1 MGDRRSPD
9 QRRLDDAAFKRRR
22 RQDRARITTRDK
34 ARTIYMSDTHEEPEP
49 KADED
54 MATSAEA
61 SEAADD
67 AEHINHDET
76 EEAAEEEPEA
86 EEEAEEAQAADKD

>member
-34 ARTIYMSDTHEEPEP
+34 ARTIYMSDVHEHEDP
-49 KADED
+49 KPDED

-61 SEAADD
+61 SEAAADEEAETVAD
-67 AEHINHDET
+67 EEAEH
-76 EEAAEEEPEA
+76 EE
-86 EEEAEEAQAADKD
+86 EEAQAADKD

>member
-22 RQDRARITTRDK
+22 RQDHLARITTRDK

-49 KADED
+49 KADES

-67 AEHINHDET
+67 AEHINHDEEAS
-76 EEAAEEEPEA
+76 EEAEA

>member
-9 QRRLDDAAFKRRR
+9 QRRLDDAAFKRRQR
-22 RQDRARITTRDK
+22 RDREHRITTRDK
-34 ARTIYMSDTHEEPEP
+34 ARTIYMSDTHEHEEPEP

-67 AEHINHDET
+67 AEHINHDE
-76 EEAAEEEPEA
+76 
-86 EEEAEEAQAADKD
+86 EEAEDEAQAADKE